1 MLPHVPSIFR
11 RAVARTA
18 APRAS
23 TLTLAFLVVAALGA
37 CGGGGGGSSP
47 PPPFSVSNLGAWP
60 TLAAQCAAPRSGVD
74 PYNNNQPYPDRKG
87 TLLNEQDWLASWTD
101 DTYLW
106 YSDFS
111 YPDPTGYATAINY
124 FDVLKTPLTTPS
136 GKSKDHFHF
145 TYPTSVWEALS
156 TSGVQAGYG
165 ATWSLVSAFPPR
177 QAVVAYTE
185 PNSPAT
191 TLSPA
196 LARGAQILFVD
207 GVDLVNDN
215 TQAGVNILNAGLFPA
230 TVGESHIFVV
240 QDLAGNPATRTFTMT
255 SAAITSAPVQ
265 NVSTL
270 TSATPG
276 SVGYMLFNDHLATA
290 EPALIAAISQFKTA
304 AITDLIVDIRYNGG
318 GYLDIASELAYMI
331 AGPGQTSGKT
341 FDQIKFNAKHPSV
354 DPVLGTPIAPTP
366 FNGNTLGFT
375 PASSPAGQ
383 ALPYL
388 GLSTVYVLTGSGT
401 CSASE
406 AVING
411 LRGAGVTVIQI
422 GSTTCGKP
430 YGFYPADNCGTT
442 YFSIQFQGVN
452 QAGFGNYPDG
462 FVPQNGATTG
472 IDTGAILPGCSVAD
486 DFTHN
491 LGDPAEAR
499 VATALSYRDGL
510 ACPAPTGL
518 GALPG
523 LRQSLA
529 ATEGKVYKS
538 VFLSNRIMGKPIKGH

>member
-1 MLPHVPSIFR
+1 MSPHVPSMFR
-11 RAVARTA
+11 RALARTA
-18 APRAS
+18 EPRAA
-23 TLTLAFLVVAALGA
+23 TLTLAFLVIAGLGA
-37 CGGGGGGSSP
+37 CGGGGGSSP
-47 PPPFSVSNLGAWP
+47 PPPFSVGNLGAWP

-87 TLLNEQDWLASWTD
+87 TLLDEQDWLASWTD

-111 YPDPTGYATAINY
+111 YPDPAGYATAIDY
-124 FDVLKTPLTTPS
+124 FNVLKTPLTMRS
-136 GKSKDHFHF
+136 GKAKDHFHF
-145 TYPTSVWEALS
+145 TYPTSVWEALA

-165 ATWSLVSAFPPR
+165 ATWALVSAVPPR

-196 LARGAQILFVD
+196 LARGAQILSVD

-215 TQAGVNILNAGLFPA
+215 TQAGVNVLNAGLFPA
-230 TVGESHIFVV
+230 TVGETHTFVV
-240 QDLAGNPATRTFTMT
+240 QDVAGNPATRTFTLT
-255 SAAITSAPVQ
+255 SANITSAPVQ
-265 NVSTL
+265 NVRTL
-270 TSATPG
+270 TSATAG

-290 EPALIAAISQFKTA
+290 EPALIAAISQLKAA

-341 FDQIKFNAKHPSV
+341 FDQVKFNAKHPSL
-354 DPVLGTPIAPTP
+354 DPVLGTPITPTP
-366 FNGNTLGFT
+366 FNANTLGFA

-406 AVING
+406 AV
-411 LRGAGVTVIQI
+411 
-422 GSTTCGKP
+422 P
-430 YGFYPADNCGTT
+430 
-442 YFSIQFQGVN
+442 
-452 QAGFGNYPDG
+452 
-462 FVPQNGATTG
+462 
-472 IDTGAILPGCSVAD
+472 
-486 DFTHN
+486 
-491 LGDPAEAR
+491 
-499 VATALSYRDGL
+499 
-510 ACPAPTGL
+510 
-518 GALPG
+518 
-523 LRQSLA
+523 
-529 ATEGKVYKS
+529 
-538 VFLSNRIMGKPIKGH
+538 